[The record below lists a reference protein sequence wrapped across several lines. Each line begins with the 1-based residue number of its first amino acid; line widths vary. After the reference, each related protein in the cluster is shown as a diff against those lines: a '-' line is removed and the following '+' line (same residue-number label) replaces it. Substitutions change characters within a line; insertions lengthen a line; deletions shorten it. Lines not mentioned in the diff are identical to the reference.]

1 MDFCLLVSRAQG
13 IGSGRYV
20 DCIWMGRLF
29 GTWDLGWV
37 TKLGK

>member
-1 MDFCLLVSRAQG
+1 MDFRLLVSRA
-13 IGSGRYV
+13 SGRVGYV